1 MAMAQQK
8 AISESSIGRPGA
20 LRSDAAETFS
30 VVENEPPLRWWRRL
44 HLASAG
50 DLGVKRRALLFALVS
65 WLPIAVWAAA
75 TGRLFAAGTGEPLL
89 VHYGIHVRCLIVIPL
104 LILAEEALHRKAR
117 SVAGHFVSCGL
128 VTPALRPEFDAV
140 MRGVARLRDSS
151 LPWVFAIGAAIAWSI
166 ADPPGAHVDELRWST
181 HSNGAIGFG
190 GLWFAY
196 VVRPV
201 LAALL
206 LGWVWRLLLVTCWM
220 WRITR
225 LPLALVPTHPDR
237 VGGLGFI
244 KRLPVAFALVTVALS
259 AMMVS
264 RFAHEVVHHDA
275 LLASF
280 YVPVIAYAV
289 LWSLALMLP
298 LFAIA
303 PKLWATRNEAL
314 PAYAAL
320 VGEQG
325 RLVHRRWIERRPVD
339 DVPLLD
345 AAEIGPVADA
355 AVLYESVQNMQVVP
369 IGKRTLMT
377 ILVPMAAPFLVLP
390 LLRFPLELILS
401 TLLKTL
407 I

>member
-1 MAMAQQK
+1 MAQPR
-8 AISESSIGRPGA
+8 AISDASIGQPGP
-20 LRSDAAETFS
+20 LPSDDAETFS
-30 VVENEPPLRWWRRL
+30 LVDNEAPLRWWRRL
-44 HLASAG
+44 HLAPAG
-50 DLGVKRRALLFALVS
+50 DLGVKQRALLLALVC

-75 TGRLFAAGTGEPLL
+75 TGRLFAAETGEPLL

-117 SVAGHFVSCGL
+117 AIAGHFVSSGL
-128 VTPALRPEFDAV
+128 VTPALRPDFDAV
-140 MRGVARLRDSS
+140 MRGIAQLRDNA
-151 LPWVFAIGAAIAWSI
+151 LPWVFVIGVAIAWST
-166 ADPPGAHVDELRWST
+166 ADPPSAHLDELKWST
-181 HSNGAIGFG
+181 DPSGGVGFG
-190 GLWFAY
+190 GVWFAY

-201 LAALL
+201 LTALL

-244 KRLPVAFALVTVALS
+244 KRLPVAFALVTIGLS

-264 RFAHEVVHHDA
+264 RFAHEVVHHGA
-275 LLASF
+275 LLVSF
-280 YVPVIAYAV
+280 YLPVAAYVV

-303 PKLWATRNEAL
+303 PKLWATRKEAL

-325 RLVHRRWIERRPVD
+325 RLVHRRWIERKPVD

-369 IGKRTLMT
+369 IGRRTLTT
-377 ILVPMAAPFLVLP
+377 ILVPMVAPFLVLP
-390 LLRFPLELILS
+390 LLRFPLDVILS
-401 TLLKTL
+401 TLLKAL